1 MRLALQLSLALLLI
15 WSCQK
20 SGVIKQRD
28 ATKKMFPDQES
39 WASTLIISR
48 DDLMVAR
55 ADSDRMVKYN
65 NRDQAYL
72 IGNVSIDFY
81 NKDGRHISHMLADSA
96 NINMGNNDL
105 NAIGSVVVR
114 SDSGLVLHT
123 DTLHWNDQYDM
134 INTEDSIMFTT
145 PTNDT
150 LYGIG
155 FESDVDLTHWRIYQ
169 PWGVTERGFNVVD

>member
-1 MRLALQLSLALLLI
+1 MRPTLQISLILLLA

-20 SGVIKQRD
+20 SGVIQQRN
-28 ATKKMFPDQES
+28 ATKTMYPDQES
-39 WASTLIISR
+39 WTSTLIISR
-48 DDLMVAR
+48 QDLMVAR
-55 ADSDRMVKYN
+55 ADSDRMIKYN

-81 NKDGRHISHMLADSA
+81 NKDGQHISHMLADSA
-96 NINMGNNDL
+96 NINMSNNDL

-145 PTNDT
+145 PSSDT

-155 FESDVDLTHWRIYQ
+155 FESDVDLTHWKIFK